1 MYPLLPSRVRF
12 LSELIVS
19 NLLVSISLSSHRNPW
34 IRKAVIVH
42 IRLDQAVLCQIE
54 IAFENVSRRLR
65 RSMLCGV
72 PPPRSG
78 NRRVTQRRSRL
89 VLDRVEATEIIDGS
103 QATPLRNPSHIS

>member
-1 MYPLLPSRVRF
+1 MYPLPPSCARF
-12 LSELIVS
+12 LSELIVP

-42 IRLDQAVLCQIE
+42 IRLDQEAVCQIE

-72 PPPRSG
+72 APTVG
-78 NRRVTQRRSRL
+78 
-89 VLDRVEATEIIDGS
+89 
-103 QATPLRNPSHIS
+103 